1 MVGAD
6 LDSVGRLP
14 DLEGRKW
21 RHGGEDES
29 TQGHS
34 VTQWWGEDEDQLWR
48 LPSQCSFQ
56 RNLNTCQEVACLALP
71 KGSMV
76 SLQAVEFRGAWKREC
91 WMSRKMRTWTWLLEL
106 ATEDHIGGIKST
118 FWCWFEKIRSISR
131 KLHRLLRGLFE
142 KVFQA
147 DDAILCN
154 V

>member
-6 LDSVGRLP
+6 LDSVGYLP

-21 RHGGEDES
+21 WHGGEEKS

-48 LPSQCSFQ
+48 LLSQYSFQ
-56 RNLNTCQEVACLALP
+56 CNPKTCQEVECLALP

-76 SLQAVEFRGAWKREC
+76 PLQAMGFRGAWKREC
-91 WMSRKMRTWTWLLEL
+91 WMSRRIRTWTWLLEL
-106 ATEDHIGGIKST
+106 AMEDLTGGMKST
-118 FWCWFEKIRSISR
+118 FWCWFEKIRSFSR

-142 KVFQA
+142 KVF
-147 DDAILCN
+147 
-154 V
+154 